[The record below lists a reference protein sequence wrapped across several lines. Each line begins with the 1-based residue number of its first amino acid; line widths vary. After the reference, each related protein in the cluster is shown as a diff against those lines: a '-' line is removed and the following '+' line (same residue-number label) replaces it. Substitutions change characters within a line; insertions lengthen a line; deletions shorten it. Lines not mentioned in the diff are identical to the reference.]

1 MGSNAFHNI
10 IKVKLQYIKR
20 NNLNEKNK
28 KVEED
33 YPLTLLT
40 KADNL

>member
-1 MGSNAFHNI
+1 M
-10 IKVKLQYIKR
+10 QYIRR
-20 NNLNEKNK
+20 NNLKDKNK

-33 YPLTLLT
+33 YPLTLFT